1 MYFMIIPLRAA
12 YIAGLETGATQYF
25 SPTLKEMLINLLLLV
40 AEIFYHISITPLI
53 SIIETLR

>member
-12 YIAGLETGATQYF
+12 CIAGPETGATQYF
-25 SPTLKEMLINLLLLV
+25 SPTLKMLINLLLLV